1 MHGKYKNN
9 KVWGGGVPGSVSYK
23 QSPKKFELKQ
33 NLKLPP
39 LNNKPIFN
47 TDKQSVFSV
56 AMSTGKFTT
65 GQSDVSAPLFAGA
78 GVTDVPNLSSRGFN
92 PKHRRSETK
101 PNTASQSVKMLDK
114 FDQSNPSGAGALN
127 KGSSKAKMRKTMQNR
142 NSSQTN
148 TMQEK
153 PSEFNM

>member
-1 MHGKYKNN
+1 MAFHIHKQSASIDVKKQMSDFEQHRKLLTMHGKYKNN

-101 PNTASQSVKMLDK
+101 PNTAS
-114 FDQSNPSGAGALN
+114 
-127 KGSSKAKMRKTMQNR
+127 
-142 NSSQTN
+142 
-148 TMQEK
+148 
-153 PSEFNM
+153 